1 MIRYLKSQNGQTI
14 IILLLV
20 MVVGL
25 TIGLSMVSRSLTD
38 IKISQQAEQ
47 SQRAFS
53 AAEAGLEYGLSQGLA
68 QIAGGDIPQT
78 IITPGVSYSGKVSR
92 TGKQGYELKGLAAIE
107 QDDVAQINLD
117 PADLEAGGTS
127 ATSLNIY
134 WGEVGTTEV
143 PSTPCPSSPNPGSIV
158 ASLELTFITQNGTSY
173 GVVKHAYN
181 ACTSIET
188 ANNFIDPSQ
197 SNLPTP
203 TPPSTETVYYAKIDN
218 LAIPANAK
226 ILRIR
231 PLYNKASVKIE
242 PQGGILPN
250 QAYKLTVKGEAQG
263 KVRAIEWQQPI
274 KPALPAIFDYVLFSG
289 SSTNALQK
297 N

>member
-1 MIRYLKSQNGQTI
+1 MIKYLKNESGQTI

-38 IKISQQAEQ
+38 IKISQQTEQ

-53 AAEAGLEYGLSQGLA
+53 AAEAGLEYALSQGLA

-78 IITPGVSYSGKVSR
+78 IITPGVSYSGKVSL
-92 TGKQGYELKGLAAIE
+92 TGATLYELKGKTAVE
-107 QDDVAQINLD
+107 QDDVAQINLE
-117 PADLEAGGTS
+117 PEAGVTPAPS
-127 ATSLNIY
+127 INIY
-134 WGEVGTTEV
+134 WGEVDTSQV
-143 PSTPCPSSPNPGSIV
+143 PDPACSTPPNPLV
-158 ASLELTFITQNGTSY
+158 ASLELTFVTYDGSAYGIT
-173 GVVKHAYN
+173 KHAYN
-181 ACTSIET
+181 ACSLG
-188 ANNFIDPSQ
+188 NNF
-197 SNLPTP
+197 SNASATALPTP
-203 TPPSTETVYYAKIDN
+203 VPPATGYFARIDN
-218 LAIPANAK
+218 LTIPANAK

-231 PLYNKASVKIE
+231 PLYNQASIKIE
-242 PQGGILPN
+242 PQGGRLPN

-289 SSTNALQK
+289 SDYPLEK
-297 N
+297 P

>member
-1 MIRYLKSQNGQTI
+1 MTRHLKSQNGQTI

-38 IKISQQAEQ
+38 IKISQQTEQ

-53 AAEAGLEYGLSQGLA
+53 AAEAGLEYALSQGLA
-68 QIAGGDIPQT
+68 QIAGGNIPQVS
-78 IITPGVSYSGKVSR
+78 IAPGVSYSGKVSK
-92 TGKQGYELKGLAAIE
+92 TGAGGYELKGKAAIE

-117 PADLEAGGTS
+117 PADIAGGTL

-134 WGEVGTTEV
+134 WGEVGTTQV
-143 PSTPCPSSPNPGSIV
+143 PGTLCSDTSNPV
-158 ASLELTFITQNGTSY
+158 ASLELTFVTLTGSDYGIT
-173 GVVKHAYN
+173 KHAYN
-181 ACTSIET
+181 ACSSLS
-188 ANNFIDPSQ
+188 NNFSTATPVG
-197 SNLPTP
+197 PTP
-203 TPPSTETVYYAKIDN
+203 TPPATAYYAKITN
-218 LAIPANAK
+218 LAIPGNAR

-242 PQGGILPN
+242 PQGGILPD

-263 KVRAIEWQQPI
+263 KVRAIEWLQPI

-289 SSTNALQK
+289 SSTNPLQK
-297 N
+297 